1 MLVAWVGNLSKES
14 NSRGIG
20 HAIWMYFGPSCL
32 KYIDCTDKKKNNHM
46 NSHLVLSQK
55 KIFRGENITNVYN
68 KITFNSFKVQALFL
82 LKNNTEYI
90 CVHTCAEWD

>member
-1 MLVAWVGNLSKES
+1 
-14 NSRGIG
+14 
-20 HAIWMYFGPSCL
+20 
-32 KYIDCTDKKKNNHM
+32 M

-55 KIFRGENITNVYN
+55 KILRGENITNVYN

-90 CVHTCAEWD
+90 CVHICAE